1 MEKTRIFSI
10 LCDNEPGVM
19 MRVSRSF
26 TRRQIN
32 IDSITV
38 GVEPSGLARM
48 IFMFKADDHLA
59 ELMRRVIA
67 RMTPIVDVEVLD
79 PARSVIREVALL
91 KTRRLSEKAMWE
103 TLNQIE
109 RVGGRVLEVRDN
121 ALIAEVYGTHE
132 RIEEILKMLGPK
144 ILREVARSGQVLI
157 SRE

>member
-1 MEKTRIFSI
+1 
-10 LCDNEPGVM
+10 
-19 MRVSRSF
+19 
-26 TRRQIN
+26 
-32 IDSITV
+32 
-38 GVEPSGLARM
+38 
-48 IFMFKADDHLA
+48 
-59 ELMRRVIA
+59 
-67 RMTPIVDVEVLD
+67 
-79 PARSVIREVALL
+79 
-91 KTRRLSEKAMWE
+91 MWE